1 MTSPA
6 TDEST
11 RRAPSLEPAPAEPD
25 PKDAMAAARPP
36 VGTGSSP
43 LVAQLI
49 ALALIGLGILGIQEA
64 LVRTSAITS
73 SSWTS
78 AVVDAVDGLT
88 TATWVLIVGA
98 VLAVLGLLL
107 LPIVFKRRPRKTVSL
122 SASTGVYLRTRDLGR
137 IAEGAIAGIDTVTD
151 VSVKASRKKVRV
163 TATTVAGTDRNADIA
178 DDVRARLAPSLG
190 ALEHPPRI
198 KVSVTNE
205 GLS

>member
-6 TDEST
+6 TDESS

-178 DDVRARLAPSLG
+178 DDVRARLAPCLG
-190 ALEHPPRI
+190 ALEYPPRI

>member
-6 TDEST
+6 TDESS

-178 DDVRARLAPSLG
+178 DDVRARLAPCLG